1 MTVLSRAFI
10 LLISWRP
17 NTTKGPWDS
26 QDAKWKSQDP
36 HMTHGRKLRVE
47 QSLLLHALWSSTG
60 ILKARTGIEP
70 SYNVPG
76 LTLCNVFPPARLHLP
91 KVPLPSQASTVV
103 WGSNVHAHE
112 PMGDILH
119 LNHSAKQLWIKL
131 TSSFSCF
138 LSGLLLQ

>member
-26 QDAKWKSQDP
+26 QDAKRKSQVP
-36 HMTHGRKLRVE
+36 HMTHGRRLPVE
-47 QSLLLHALWSSTG
+47 QSPLLYALWSSTG

-76 LTLCNVFPPARLHLP
+76 LTLRNVFPPARLHLP
-91 KVPLPSQASTVV
+91 KVPLPSQTSTIV